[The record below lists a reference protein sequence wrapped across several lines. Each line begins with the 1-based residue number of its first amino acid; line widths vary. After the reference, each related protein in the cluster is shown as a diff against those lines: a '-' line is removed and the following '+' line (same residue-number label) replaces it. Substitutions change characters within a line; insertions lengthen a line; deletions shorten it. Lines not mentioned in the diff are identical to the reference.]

1 MTESQADPAR
11 LFLARCRRAVSAV
24 FWVLGLTLTVYLGFA
39 TFGLFRNSSE
49 HYANFVFAV
58 LTMSGLV
65 AVRALLD
72 ERLEGAARRY
82 WAGHMAFA
90 LVALVLAAGSSLYV
104 RLNAVALEVNQ
115 PFFTDTQ
122 FAVGIVLTVAVLML
136 NWIHWGGVLTSIIA
150 AMVVY
155 FFYGHLI
162 TNQVFGHPPLDPKF
176 VMNYIGLGT
185 TDGFFWFAR
194 DAADS
199 LYFLV
204 IFAAALFGVGM
215 LRMVIELGKYA
226 GRYVTGG
233 AAYPALIGSG
243 ILACVMGVAVSNVV
257 MTGRFTI
264 PMMKRYGY
272 SPSMAGAIEAV
283 ASCSGQIMPPVLG
296 LAAFLIAAILNI
308 AYVEIA
314 LAAVIPGVLYLTG
327 TFIGVSIYA
336 HRHKLPRLNEDV
348 DFQLIRRMLP
358 TFVISFAAV
367 VVLLIGYY
375 SPSLAGIVGSVLAL
389 GLALF
394 QGKYRPSRQE
404 LKEGIEEG
412 LVMVAVLSLLLIA
425 IGPLG
430 QVMLTTNLSGRLGPA
445 MLDFLPDNKWLLL
458 IGAMVLAL
466 ILGMGLPTPVAYI
479 VVALTLVPFL
489 QELGVPPLI
498 AHFFVFYFA
507 CYSTLTPPVAVS
519 VLAAARL
526 AETSFLKTA
535 IDSLK
540 LGSTT
545 FVIPFAFVT
554 YPQLLAFPRIG
565 WDQAIPIGT
574 VLLLQWTAS
583 IAAFSYFR
591 RTLSKIE
598 QSLFTV
604 VTVAGY
610 ISLMDES
617 YVSNAIFAALTAL
630 AAGLVYLRPLAGIEP
645 QVPSR

>member
-1 MTESQADPAR
+1 MTDSRADSLRPLLVR
-11 LFLARCRRAVSAV
+11 SRRAVSTV
-24 FWVLGLTLTVYLGFA
+24 FWLLGLSLTFYLGLA

-49 HYANFVFAV
+49 HYSNFVFAV

-65 AVRALLD
+65 AIRTLLD
-72 ERLEGAARRY
+72 ERIEKAARRN

-90 LVALVLAAGSSLYV
+90 LVASVLAAGSSLYV
-104 RLNAVALEVNQ
+104 RLNAVALEINQ

-122 FAVGIVLTVAVLML
+122 FAVGVVLTVSVLML

-150 AMVVY
+150 AMIVY

-162 TNQVFGHPPLDPKF
+162 TSPVFGHPPLDPKF

-204 IFAAALFGVGM
+204 IFAAALFGAGT

-226 GRYVTGG
+226 GRHVTGG

-272 SPSMAGAIEAV
+272 SPSMAGAIESV

-327 TFIGVSIYA
+327 TFIGVQVYA
-336 HRHKLPRLNEDV
+336 YRHKLPRLNEDV
-348 DFQLIRRMLP
+348 DMALIKRMLP
-358 TFVISFAAV
+358 TFLISFGAV
-367 VVLLIGYY
+367 VILLVGYY
-375 SPSLAGIVGSVLAL
+375 SPSIAGIVGSVLAL
-389 GLALF
+389 GLAVF
-394 QGKYRPSRQE
+394 QGKYRPTRQE
-404 LKEGIEEG
+404 VKEGIEEG

-458 IGAMVLAL
+458 IGAMVLSL
-466 ILGMGLPTPVAYI
+466 LLGMGLPTPVAYI

-519 VLAAARL
+519 VLAAAKL
-526 AETSFLKTA
+526 AETSFVKTA
-535 IDSLK
+535 IDAMK

-554 YPQLLAFPRIG
+554 YPQLLAFPHVG

-583 IAAFSYFR
+583 IAAFGHFR
-591 RTLSKIE
+591 RALSNFE
-598 QSLFTV
+598 QSLFTL
-604 VTVAGY
+604 VTIAGY

-617 YVSNAIFAALTAL
+617 YVSNAIFAALTVIAAAL
-630 AAGLVYLRPLAGIEP
+630 VHLRPLGGPAPRTASE
-645 QVPSR
+645 

>member
-1 MTESQADPAR
+1 
-11 LFLARCRRAVSAV
+11 
-24 FWVLGLTLTVYLGFA
+24 
-39 TFGLFRNSSE
+39 
-49 HYANFVFAV
+49 
-58 LTMSGLV
+58 MSV
-65 AVRALLD
+65 ASP
-72 ERLEGAARRY
+72 
-82 WAGHMAFA
+82 
-90 LVALVLAAGSSLYV
+90 AGSSK
-104 RLNAVALEVNQ
+104 
-115 PFFTDTQ
+115 
-122 FAVGIVLTVAVLML
+122 
-136 NWIHWGGVLTSIIA
+136 A
-150 AMVVY
+150 A
-155 FFYGHLI
+155 G
-162 TNQVFGHPPLDPKF
+162 
-176 VMNYIGLGT
+176 
-185 TDGFFWFAR
+185 
-194 DAADS
+194 AA
-199 LYFLV
+199 
-204 IFAAALFGVGM
+204 
-215 LRMVIELGKYA
+215 
-226 GRYVTGG
+226 YVTGG

-264 PMMKRYGY
+264 PMMKRYGF

-296 LAAFLIAAILNI
+296 LAAFIIAAMLNI

-327 TFIGVSIYA
+327 TFIGVSIYS
-336 HRHKLPRLNEDV
+336 HRHKLPRLNEEV
-348 DFQLIRRMLP
+348 DFNLIRRMLP
-358 TFVISFAAV
+358 TFVVSFAAV
-367 VVLLIGYY
+367 VVLLVGYY

-389 GLALF
+389 GMAFF
-394 QGKYRPSRQE
+394 QGKYRPSRHE
-404 LKEGIEEG
+404 LREGIEEG

-489 QELGVPPLI
+489 QELGVPALI

-526 AETSFLKTA
+526 AETSFLRTG
-535 IDSLK
+535 IDAMK

-545 FVIPFAFVT
+545 FVIPFAFVS
-554 YPQLLAFPRIG
+554 YPQLLAFPHVG

-583 IAAFSYFR
+583 IAAFGYFR
-591 RTLSKIE
+591 RTLSGIE

-604 VTVAGY
+604 VTIAGY
-610 ISLMDES
+610 ISLMDEGN
-617 YVSNAIFAALTAL
+617 VSNAIFAALTAL
-630 AAGLVYLRPLAGIEP
+630 AAGLVYFRPLAIRVRRMIVGLPVAIEGRNP
-645 QVPSR
+645 P